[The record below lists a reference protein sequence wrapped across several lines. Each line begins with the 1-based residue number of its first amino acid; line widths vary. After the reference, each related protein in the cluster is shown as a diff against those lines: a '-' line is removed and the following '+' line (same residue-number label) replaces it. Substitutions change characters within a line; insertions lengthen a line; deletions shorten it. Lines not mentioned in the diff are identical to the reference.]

1 MLEDVEMKV
10 LGRGVKVNHL
20 TWPHLPSE
28 EMGDEYKEALRE
40 ALETEAESICQK

>member
-20 TWPHLPSE
+20 TGLHLPSA
-28 EMGDEYKEALRE
+28 EMEGECTETLRE
-40 ALETEAESICQK
+40 ALETKAESICQK